1 MDKQPDPA
9 LTMSIDIKKNR
20 LRVHKTTL
28 RILGD
33 PPFVQLLF
41 SIPDHSI
48 VVRGRRKQE
57 PGGRDIRVIF
67 DKPRSVGT
75 FDIYSKELVTC
86 IRNQFPMLNQSK
98 LYRLHGFQ
106 SLRNQC
112 VCFPL
117 ESITGKEAK
126 DV

>member
-1 MDKQPDPA
+1 MDKTSNPA

-33 PPFVQLLF
+33 PSFVQLLF
-41 SIPDHSI
+41 SIPESSI
-48 VVRGRRKQE
+48 VVRGRKNQE
-57 PGGRDIRVIF
+57 AGGRDIRVTF
-67 DKPRSVGT
+67 DKPCSAGT
-75 FDIYSKELVTC
+75 FDIYSKELITR
-86 IRNQFPMLNQSK
+86 IRSQFPMLNQNR
-98 LYRLHGFQ
+98 LYRLSGFQ
-106 SLRNQC
+106 SPKNQC

-117 ESITGKEAK
+117 DALERMEGK